1 MTTPS
6 DQSGDRHVIT
16 LSHLTVEGT
25 KVKDGMG
32 VRFWN
37 KTQSLEVETTQDFVT
52 KHT

>member
-6 DQSGDRHVIT
+6 DQSGDRHVII

-32 VRFWN
+32 VRFWT
-37 KTQSLEVETTQDFVT
+37 KTQSLEVETTQNFVT